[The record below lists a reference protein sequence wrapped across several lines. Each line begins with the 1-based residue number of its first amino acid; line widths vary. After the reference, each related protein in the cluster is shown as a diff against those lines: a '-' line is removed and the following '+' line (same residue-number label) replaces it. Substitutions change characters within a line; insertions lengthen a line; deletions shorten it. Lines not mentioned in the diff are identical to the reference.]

1 MGLWMVVKGGIRGKR
16 AINRLNKLHRQRFK
30 ALSPTTD
37 CMGKTKVISGPEKLL
52 PALSE
57 PQTR

>member
-1 MGLWMVVKGGIRGKR
+1 MVVKGGIREKR